1 MTSRSDVVNSQQYS
15 ERRAAF
21 RKLHESGCF
30 MLPNPYD
37 VGTAVYLKHLGFK
50 ALASTSSGFAF
61 SRGLPDHAVTR
72 DMVLAHLRE
81 LVAATDLPVNADYEN
96 GYADAPEQVA
106 ENVRLAVKTGIAGV
120 SIEDSTNDKSKPKPL
135 YEFAEALERMRAAR
149 AAIDATGED
158 VMLIGR
164 AECFLVGH
172 EDPLNESIR
181 RLQAYSEAGADCL
194 YAPGVRKR
202 ADIEVLVKAVAP
214 KPFNLLI
221 GLASPLTLED
231 YAAVGVR
238 RISVGGAL
246 AGAAWGAFARAARH
260 LAEGR
265 FDGFAQN
272 EGNAVLN
279 QTFAEAAK
287 R

>member
-1 MTSRSDVVNSQQYS
+1 VNSQQYAA
-15 ERRAAF
+15 RRAAF

-81 LVAATDLPVNADYEN
+81 LVAATDLPVNADYEH
-96 GYADAPEQVA
+96 GYADAAEEVA
-106 ENVRLAVKTGIAGV
+106 ENVRLAVATGIAGV
-120 SIEDSTNDKSKPKPL
+120 SIEDSTNDKSKPPL
-135 YEFAEALERMRAAR
+135 YELAQAVERMRAAR

-158 VMLIGR
+158 VILIGR
-164 AECFLVGH
+164 AECFLVGQ
-172 EDPLNESIR
+172 EDALNESIR
-181 RLQAYSEAGADCL
+181 RLQAYAEAGADCL

-202 ADIEVLVKAVAP
+202 EDLEALVKAVAP
-214 KPFNLLI
+214 KPFNLLV
-221 GLASPLTLED
+221 GVVSPLTLDE
-231 YAAVGVR
+231 YEKIGVR

-246 AGAAWGAFARAARH
+246 AGAAWSAFARAARH
-260 LAEGR
+260 LAQGR

-272 EGNAVLN
+272 EGNAAFN
-279 QTFAEAAK
+279 KAFAEAAK
-287 R
+287 T

>member
-1 MTSRSDVVNSQQYS
+1 MADNSQYS
-15 ERRAAF
+15 ARRAAF

-61 SRGLPDHAVTR
+61 TRGLPDHAVTR

-81 LVAATDLPVNADYEN
+81 LVAATDLPVNADYEH
-96 GYADAPEQVA
+96 GFADAPEQVA
-106 ENVRLAVKTGIAGV
+106 ENVRLAVQTGIAGV
-120 SIEDSTNDKSKPKPL
+120 SIEDSTNDKSKPNPL
-135 YEFAEALERMRAAR
+135 YEIAEAVERMRAAR

-172 EDPLNESIR
+172 EDALKESVR

-202 ADIEVLVKAVAP
+202 EEIAVLVKAVAP

-221 GLASPLTLED
+221 GLASPLTLDD

-246 AGAAWGAFARAARH
+246 AVAAWSAFARAARE
-260 LAEGR
+260 LKEGR
-265 FDGFAQN
+265 FGGFAQN
-272 EGNAVLN
+272 EGNATFN
-279 QTFAEAAK
+279 KIFAEAAK
-287 R
+287 T

>member
-1 MTSRSDVVNSQQYS
+1 
-15 ERRAAF
+15 
-21 RKLHESGCF
+21 
-30 MLPNPYD
+30 
-37 VGTAVYLKHLGFK
+37 
-50 ALASTSSGFAF
+50 
-61 SRGLPDHAVTR
+61 
-72 DMVLAHLRE
+72 MVLAHLRE
-81 LVAATDLPVNADYEN
+81 LVAATDLPVNADYEH

-106 ENVRLAVKTGIAGV
+106 ENVRLAVETGIAGV

-135 YEFAEALERMRAAR
+135 YELPEAVERMRAAR
-149 AAIDATGED
+149 AAIDVTGED

-221 GLASPLTLED
+221 GLASPLTLD
-231 YAAVGVR
+231 GYAAVGVR

>member
-1 MTSRSDVVNSQQYS
+1 MASLDKSPYAA
-15 ERRAAF
+15 RRAAF

-81 LVAATDLPVNADYEN
+81 LVAATDLPINADYEH

-106 ENVRLAVKTGIAGV
+106 ENVRLAVATGIAGV
-120 SIEDSTNDKSKPKPL
+120 SIEDSTNDKSKPPL
-135 YEFAEALERMRAAR
+135 YGLAEAVERMRAAR

-172 EDPLNESIR
+172 EDALTESIR

-202 ADIEVLVKAVAP
+202 EDLEALIKAVAP

-221 GLASPLTLED
+221 GIASPLTLDD
-231 YAAVGVR
+231 YAAMGVR

-246 AGAAWGAFARAARH
+246 AGAAWSAFARAARH

-265 FDGFAQN
+265 FEGFAQN
-272 EGNAVLN
+272 EGNAAFN
-279 QTFAEAAK
+279 KAFTEATK
-287 R
+287 T

>member
-1 MTSRSDVVNSQQYS
+1 LDANLAA
-15 ERRAAF
+15 RRAAF

-81 LVAATDLPVNADYEN
+81 LVAATDLPVNADYEH
-96 GYADAPEQVA
+96 GYADSPQQVA
-106 ENVRLAVKTGIAGV
+106 ENVRLAVETGIAGV
-120 SIEDSTNDKSKPKPL
+120 SIEDSTNDKSKPPL
-135 YEFAEALERMRAAR
+135 YQVAEAVERMRAAR

-172 EDPLNESIR
+172 EDALNDSIR
-181 RLQAYSEAGADCL
+181 RLQAYAEAGADCL

-279 QTFAEAAK
+279 KTFAEAAK
-287 R
+287 T

>member
-1 MTSRSDVVNSQQYS
+1 MALLDKSSLAA
-15 ERRAAF
+15 RRAAF

-81 LVAATDLPVNADYEN
+81 LVAATDLPVNADYEH
-96 GYADAPEQVA
+96 GYADAPEQVG
-106 ENVRLAVKTGIAGV
+106 ENVRLAVETGIAGV
-120 SIEDSTNDKSKPKPL
+120 SIEDSTNDKSKPPL
-135 YEFAEALERMRAAR
+135 YELAEAVERMRAAR

-172 EDPLNESIR
+172 EDALNESIR
-181 RLQAYSEAGADCL
+181 RLQAYADAGADCL

-221 GLASPLTLED
+221 GLASPLTLDD

-246 AGAAWGAFARAARH
+246 AGAAWGGFARAARH

>member
-1 MTSRSDVVNSQQYS
+1 MVDKSQYS
-15 ERRAAF
+15 ARRAAF

-61 SRGLPDHAVTR
+61 SRGLPDHGVTR

-81 LVAATDLPVNADYEN
+81 LVAATDLPVNADYEH

-106 ENVRLAVKTGIAGV
+106 ETVCLAVETGIAGV
-120 SIEDSTNDKSKPKPL
+120 SIEDSTNHKSKSKPL
-135 YEFAEALERMRAAR
+135 YDLKDAVERMRAAR
-149 AAIDATGED
+149 AAIDATGEE
-158 VMLIGR
+158 VILIGR

-172 EDPLNESIR
+172 EDALNESIR

-202 ADIEVLVKAVAP
+202 EDLEALVQAVAP
-214 KPFNLLI
+214 KPFNVLV
-221 GLASPLTLED
+221 GVASPLTLDE
-231 YAAVGVR
+231 YAEMGVR

-246 AGAAWGAFARAARH
+246 AGAAWSAFARAARH

-272 EGNAVLN
+272 EGNAAFN
-279 QTFAEAAK
+279 KAFTEAAK
-287 R
+287 T

>member
-1 MTSRSDVVNSQQYS
+1 MNSQQYS
-15 ERRAAF
+15 DRRARF

-61 SRGLPDHAVTR
+61 TRGLPDHAVTR

-81 LVAATDLPVNADYEN
+81 LVAATDLPVNADYEH
-96 GYADAPEQVA
+96 GYADSPDDVA
-106 ENVRLAVKTGIAGV
+106 ENVRLAVQTGIAGV
-120 SIEDSTNDKSKPKPL
+120 SIEDSTNNKASSKPL
-135 YEFAEALERMRAAR
+135 YDLPEAVERMRAAR

-172 EDPLNESIR
+172 EDALNESIR
-181 RLQAYSEAGADCL
+181 RLQAYAEAGADCL

-202 ADIEVLVKAVAP
+202 EDIETLVKAVAP

-221 GLASPLTLED
+221 GAASPLTLDD
-231 YAAVGVR
+231 YAAMGVR

-246 AGAAWGAFARAARH
+246 AGAALSAFARAARE
-260 LAEGR
+260 LKEGR
-265 FDGFAQN
+265 FGGFAQN
-272 EGNAVLN
+272 EGNAAFN
-279 QTFAEAAK
+279 KMFADAAK
-287 R
+287 T

>member
-1 MTSRSDVVNSQQYS
+1 MADKSQYS

-50 ALASTSSGFAF
+50 ALASTSLGFAF
-61 SRGLPDHAVTR
+61 SRGLPDHAVMR

-81 LVAATDLPVNADYEN
+81 LVAATDLPVNADYEH
-96 GYADAPEQVA
+96 GYADAPEQVG
-106 ENVRLAVKTGIAGV
+106 ENVRLAVETGIAGV
-120 SIEDSTNDKSKPKPL
+120 SIEDSTNDKSKPPL
-135 YEFAEALERMRAAR
+135 YGLAEAVERMRAAR
-149 AAIDATGED
+149 AAIDVTGED

-172 EDPLNESIR
+172 DDALNESIR
-181 RLQAYSEAGADCL
+181 RLQAYAEAGADCL

-202 ADIEVLVKAVAP
+202 EDLAALVKAVAP
-214 KPFNLLI
+214 KPFNLLV
-221 GLASPLTLED
+221 GVASPLTLDD
-231 YAAVGVR
+231 YEKIGVR

-246 AGAAWGAFARAARH
+246 AGAAWSAFARAARH

-265 FDGFAQN
+265 FEGFAQN
-272 EGNAVLN
+272 EGNAAFN
-279 QTFAEAAK
+279 KAFAEAAK
-287 R
+287 T

>member
-1 MTSRSDVVNSQQYS
+1 MTPSSFA

-81 LVAATDLPVNADYEN
+81 LVAATDLPVNADYEH
-96 GYADAPEQVA
+96 GYADSPEQVA
-106 ENVRLAVKTGIAGV
+106 ENVRLAVQTGIAGV
-120 SIEDSTNDKSKPKPL
+120 SIEDSTNDKSKPPL
-135 YEFAEALERMRAAR
+135 YELADAVERMRAAR
-149 AAIDATGED
+149 AAIDSTGED

-164 AECFLVGH
+164 AECFLIGH

-181 RLQAYSEAGADCL
+181 RLQAYAEAGADCL

-214 KPFNLLI
+214 KAFNLLI
-221 GLASPLTLED
+221 GLASPLTLDD

>member
-1 MTSRSDVVNSQQYS
+1 
-15 ERRAAF
+15 
-21 RKLHESGCF
+21 

-37 VGTAVYLKHLGFK
+37 VGTAVYLKHVGFK

-81 LVAATDLPVNADYEN
+81 LVAATDLPVNADYEH

-106 ENVRLAVKTGIAGV
+106 ENVRLAVATGVAGV

-135 YEFAEALERMRAAR
+135 YELAQAVERMRAAR

-172 EDPLNESIR
+172 EDALNESIR
-181 RLQAYSEAGADCL
+181 RLQAYAEAGADCL

-202 ADIEVLVKAVAP
+202 EDIEALVKAVAP

-221 GLASPLTLED
+221 GLASPLTLDD
-231 YAAVGVR
+231 YAALGVR

-246 AGAAWGAFARAARH
+246 AGAAWTAFARAARL

-272 EGNAVLN
+272 EGNAAFN
-279 QTFAEAAK
+279 KTFAEAAK
-287 R
+287 T

>member
-1 MTSRSDVVNSQQYS
+1 MTSQQYS
-15 ERRAAF
+15 ARRAAF
-21 RKLHESGCF
+21 RKLHQSGCF

-37 VGTAVYLKHLGFK
+37 VGTAIYLKHLGFK

-81 LVAATDLPVNADYEN
+81 LVAATDLPVNADYEH
-96 GYADAPEQVA
+96 GYADTPEQVA
-106 ENVRLAVKTGIAGV
+106 ENVRLAVQTGIAGV
-120 SIEDSTNDKSKPKPL
+120 SIEDSTNKAGSKPL
-135 YEFAEALERMRAAR
+135 YELAEAVNRMRAAR

-181 RLQAYSEAGADCL
+181 RLQAYADAGADCL
-194 YAPGVRKR
+194 YAPAVRKR
-202 ADIEVLVKAVAP
+202 EDIAALVKAIAP
-214 KPFNLLI
+214 KPFNLLV
-221 GLASPLTLED
+221 GFASEHTLDD
-231 YAAVGVR
+231 YAAMGVR
-238 RISVGGAL
+238 RISIGGAL
-246 AGAAWGAFARAARH
+246 AGAALSAFARAARE
-260 LAEGR
+260 LKEGR
-265 FDGFAQN
+265 FGGFAQN
-272 EGNAVLN
+272 EGNAAFNKV
-279 QTFAEAAK
+279 FADAAK

>member
-1 MTSRSDVVNSQQYS
+1 MADKSQYS
-15 ERRAAF
+15 ARRAAF

-81 LVAATDLPVNADYEN
+81 LVAATDLPVNADFEH

-106 ENVRLAVKTGIAGV
+106 ENVRLAVETGIAGV
-120 SIEDSTNDKSKPKPL
+120 SIEDSTNDKSKPPL
-135 YEFAEALERMRAAR
+135 YDLKRATERMRAAR
-149 AAIDATGED
+149 AAIDATGQD

-172 EDPLNESIR
+172 EDALNESVR

-202 ADIEVLVKAVAP
+202 EDIEVLVKAIAP
-214 KPFNLLI
+214 KPFNLLVGI
-221 GLASPLTLED
+221 ASPLTLDD

-246 AGAAWGAFARAARH
+246 AGAAWGGFARAARD
-260 LAEGR
+260 LVEGR

-272 EGNAVLN
+272 EGNALLN
-279 QTFAEAAK
+279 KTFADVRK
-287 R
+287 L

>member
-1 MTSRSDVVNSQQYS
+1 MADKSRYAA
-15 ERRAAF
+15 RRAAF

-81 LVAATDLPVNADYEN
+81 LVAATDLPVNADYEH
-96 GYADAPEQVA
+96 GYADAPEEVG
-106 ENVRLAVKTGIAGV
+106 ENVRLAVETGIAGV
-120 SIEDSTNDKSKPKPL
+120 SIEDSTNDKSKPPL
-135 YEFAEALERMRAAR
+135 YELAAAVERMRAAR
-149 AAIDATGED
+149 AAIDASGED
-158 VMLIGR
+158 VMLVGR

-172 EDPLNESIR
+172 EDALNESIR
-181 RLQAYSEAGADCL
+181 RLQAYAEAGADCL

-202 ADIEVLVKAVAP
+202 EDLEALVKAIAP
-214 KPFNLLI
+214 KPFNLLV
-221 GLASPLTLED
+221 GVASPLTLDD
-231 YAAVGVR
+231 YEKMGVR
-238 RISVGGAL
+238 RISIGGAL
-246 AGAAWGAFARAARH
+246 AGAAWSAFARAARH

-272 EGNAVLN
+272 EANAAFN
-279 QTFAEAAK
+279 KTFAEAA
-287 R
+287 RT

>member
-1 MTSRSDVVNSQQYS
+1 MADKSRYAA
-15 ERRAAF
+15 RRAAF

-72 DMVLAHLRE
+72 DIVLAHLRE
-81 LVAATDLPVNADYEN
+81 LVAATDLPVNADYEH

-106 ENVRLAVKTGIAGV
+106 DNVRLAVQTGIAGV

-135 YEFAEALERMRAAR
+135 YELAEAVERMRAAR
-149 AAIDATGED
+149 SAIDTTGED
-158 VMLIGR
+158 VMLVGR

-172 EDPLNESIR
+172 EDALNESIR
-181 RLQAYSEAGADCL
+181 RLQAYADAGADCL

-221 GLASPLTLED
+221 GLASPLTLDD

-287 R
+287 K

>member
-1 MTSRSDVVNSQQYS
+1 MNSQEYS
-15 ERRAAF
+15 DRRARF
-21 RKLHESGCF
+21 RQLHESGCF

-61 SRGLPDHAVTR
+61 TRGLPDHAVTR
-72 DMVLAHLRE
+72 DLVLAHLRE
-81 LVAATDLPVNADYEN
+81 LVAATDLPVNADYEH

-106 ENVRLAVKTGIAGV
+106 ENVRLAVETGIAGV
-120 SIEDSTNDKSKPKPL
+120 SIEDSTNDKSKPPL
-135 YEFAEALERMRAAR
+135 YGLKDAVERMRAAR
-149 AAIDATGED
+149 AAIDASGED

-172 EDPLNESIR
+172 EDALGESIR

-202 ADIEVLVKAVAP
+202 EDLVTVVKAIAP
-214 KPFNLLI
+214 KPFNLLV
-221 GLASPLTLED
+221 GVASPLTLDE
-231 YAAVGVR
+231 YAAMGVR

-246 AGAAWGAFARAARH
+246 AGAAWGGFVRAARH

-265 FDGFAQN
+265 FDGFAEN

-279 QTFAEAAK
+279 KTFAETK
-287 R
+287 K

>member
-1 MTSRSDVVNSQQYS
+1 MADNSQYS
-15 ERRAAF
+15 ARRAAF

-61 SRGLPDHAVTR
+61 TRGLPDHAVTR

-81 LVAATDLPVNADYEN
+81 LVAATDLPVNADYEH
-96 GYADAPEQVA
+96 GYADAPDEVA
-106 ENVRLAVKTGIAGV
+106 ENVRLAVQTGIAGV
-120 SIEDSTNDKSKPKPL
+120 SIEDSTNNKASSKPL
-135 YEFAEALERMRAAR
+135 YELAEAVERMRAAR

-172 EDPLNESIR
+172 EDALGDSIR

-202 ADIEVLVKAVAP
+202 EDIETLVKAVAP

-221 GLASPLTLED
+221 GLASPLTLDD

-246 AGAAWGAFARAARH
+246 AVAAWSAFARAARE
-260 LAEGR
+260 LKEGR
-265 FDGFAQN
+265 FGGFAQN
-272 EGNAVLN
+272 EGNAAFN
-279 QTFAEAAK
+279 KIFAEAAK
-287 R
+287 T

>member
-1 MTSRSDVVNSQQYS
+1 MADNSQYAA
-15 ERRAAF
+15 RRAAF
-21 RKLHESGCF
+21 RKLHEGGCF

-50 ALASTSSGFAF
+50 ALASTSAGFAF

-81 LVAATDLPVNADYEN
+81 LVAATDLPVNADYEH
-96 GYADAPEQVA
+96 GFADAPEQVA
-106 ENVRLAVKTGIAGV
+106 ENVRLAVATGIAGV

-135 YEFAEALERMRAAR
+135 YELAEAVERMRAAR

-172 EDPLNESIR
+172 EDALNESIR
-181 RLQAYSEAGADCL
+181 RLQAYAEAGADCL

-202 ADIEVLVKAVAP
+202 EDIAVLVKAIAP

-221 GLASPLTLED
+221 GLASPLTLDD

-238 RISVGGAL
+238 RISVGSAF
-246 AGAAWGAFARAARH
+246 AGAVWGAFARAARH

-272 EGNAVLN
+272 EGTAALN
-279 QTFAEAAK
+279 KTFADAAK
-287 R
+287 T

>member
-1 MTSRSDVVNSQQYS
+1 MTASPFA

-50 ALASTSSGFAF
+50 ALASTSAGFAF
-61 SRGLPDHAVTR
+61 SRGLPDHGVTR

-81 LVAATDLPVNADYEN
+81 LVAATDLPVNADYEH
-96 GYADAPEQVA
+96 GFADAPEQVA
-106 ENVRLAVKTGIAGV
+106 ENVRLAVQTGIAGV

-135 YEFAEALERMRAAR
+135 YEMAEAIERIRAAR

-172 EDPLNESIR
+172 EDALNESIR
-181 RLQAYSEAGADCL
+181 RLQAYAEAGADCL

-202 ADIEVLVKAVAP
+202 EDIKTLVEAVAP

-221 GLASPLTLED
+221 GLASPLTLDD

-238 RISVGGAL
+238 RISVGSAL

-272 EGNAVLN
+272 EGTAALN
-279 QTFAEAAK
+279 KTFAGAAK
-287 R
+287 T

>member
-1 MTSRSDVVNSQQYS
+1 MADKSRYS
-15 ERRAAF
+15 ARRAAF

-61 SRGLPDHAVTR
+61 SAGLPDHAVTR

-96 GYADAPEQVA
+96 GYANAPEQVA
-106 ENVRLAVKTGIAGV
+106 ENVRLAVETGIAGV

-135 YEFAEALERMRAAR
+135 YGLAEAVERMRAAR

-172 EDPLNESIR
+172 EDALNESIR
-181 RLQAYSEAGADCL
+181 RLQAYADAGADCL

-221 GLASPLTLED
+221 GLASPLTLDD

-246 AGAAWGAFARAARH
+246 AGAAWGGFARAARH

>member
-1 MTSRSDVVNSQQYS
+1 MADKSRYS
-15 ERRAAF
+15 ARRAAF

-37 VGTAVYLKHLGFK
+37 VGTAMYLKHLGFK

-61 SRGLPDHAVTR
+61 SRGLPDHGVTR

-81 LVAATDLPVNADYEN
+81 LVAATDLPVNADYEH
-96 GYADAPEQVA
+96 GYADAPKQVA
-106 ENVRLAVKTGIAGV
+106 ENVRLAVETGIAGV
-120 SIEDSTNDKSKPKPL
+120 SIEDSTNDKPKPPL
-135 YEFAEALERMRAAR
+135 YELAEAVERMRAAR

-172 EDPLNESIR
+172 EDALNESIR

-221 GLASPLTLED
+221 GLASPLTLDD

-246 AGAAWGAFARAARH
+246 AGAAWSAFARAARH

-272 EGNAVLN
+272 EGNAAFN
-279 QTFAEAAK
+279 KAFAEAAK
-287 R
+287 T

>member
-1 MTSRSDVVNSQQYS
+1 MANKSQYAA
-15 ERRAAF
+15 RRAAF

-81 LVAATDLPVNADYEN
+81 LVAATDLPVNADYEH
-96 GYADAPEQVA
+96 GYADAPEQVG
-106 ENVRLAVKTGIAGV
+106 ENVRLAVETGIAGI
-120 SIEDSTNDKSKPKPL
+120 SIEDSTNDKSKPPL
-135 YEFAEALERMRAAR
+135 YELVEAVERMRAAR
-149 AAIDATGED
+149 AAIDASGED

-181 RLQAYSEAGADCL
+181 RLQAYAEAGADCL

-202 ADIEVLVKAVAP
+202 EDLAALVKAVAP
-214 KPFNLLI
+214 KPFNLLVGI
-221 GLASPLTLED
+221 ASPLTLDD
-231 YAAVGVR
+231 YDKMGVR

-246 AGAAWGAFARAARH
+246 AGAAWSAFARAARD

-265 FDGFAQN
+265 FAGFAQN
-272 EGNAVLN
+272 EGNAAFN
-279 QTFAEAAK
+279 KAFAEAAK
-287 R
+287 T

>member
-1 MTSRSDVVNSQQYS
+1 MRPGKWNLRKGSVIAVNSQQYS
-15 ERRAAF
+15 ARRAAF

-81 LVAATDLPVNADYEN
+81 LVAATDLPVNADYEH
-96 GYADAPEQVA
+96 GYADAAEEVA
-106 ENVRLAVKTGIAGV
+106 ENVRLAVATGIAGV
-120 SIEDSTNDKSKPKPL
+120 SIEDSTNDKSKPPL
-135 YEFAEALERMRAAR
+135 YELAQAVERLRAAR

-164 AECFLVGH
+164 AECFLVGQ
-172 EDPLNESIR
+172 EDALNEFDPPPAGLCGSRR
-181 RLQAYSEAGADCL
+181 RLSLCAGCAQA
-194 YAPGVRKR
+194 
-202 ADIEVLVKAVAP
+202 
-214 KPFNLLI
+214 
-221 GLASPLTLED
+221 
-231 YAAVGVR
+231 R
-238 RISVGGAL
+238 RPRSVGQS
-246 AGAAWGAFARAARH
+246 
-260 LAEGR
+260 GR
-265 FDGFAQN
+265 
-272 EGNAVLN
+272 
-279 QTFAEAAK
+279 AEAVQPSRRRRVAADA

>member
-1 MTSRSDVVNSQQYS
+1 MADKSQYS
-15 ERRAAF
+15 GRRAAF

-30 MLPNPYD
+30 MLPNPFD

-50 ALASTSSGFAF
+50 ALASTSAGFAF

-81 LVAATDLPVNADYEN
+81 LVAATDLPVNADYEH

-106 ENVRLAVKTGIAGV
+106 ENVRLAVQTGIAGV
-120 SIEDSTNDKSKPKPL
+120 SIEDSTNNKASSKPL
-135 YEFAEALERMRAAR
+135 YDLRDAVERMRAAR

-158 VMLIGR
+158 VMLVGR

-172 EDPLNESIR
+172 EDALAESIR

-202 ADIEVLVKAVAP
+202 EDIEVLVKAVAP

-221 GLASPLTLED
+221 GLASPLTLDD
-231 YAAVGVR
+231 YAAIAVR

-246 AGAAWGAFARAARH
+246 AGAAWGGFARAARH
-260 LAEGR
+260 LVEGR

-272 EGNAVLN
+272 EGNALLN
-279 QTFAEAAK
+279 KTFAEAAK
-287 R
+287 T